1 MDQRPKLKLTLSKGD
16 ILLEMLAVS
25 LLLICWILSI
35 YGYYTLPDSIPVHF
49 DMTGKVTR
57 FGSKFNIFFMPLIA
71 TILLIGVSI
80 LNKYPHIFNYP
91 SPITPQNAEKQYR
104 TASRLIRWLKFI
116 MVALFL
122 FIDIVIIQAVQY
134 NTNIIPSW
142 LFFFFLLFSFVPIAI
157 SLISA
162 RRSR

>member
-157 SLISA
+157 YLISA

>member
-142 LFFFFLLFSFVPIAI
+142 LFFFLLLFSFVPIAI
-157 SLISA
+157 YLISA